1 MNTYATE
8 GRRELFYLSD
18 QLDQDV
24 ARYVLERD
32 RLYVLQ
38 NGTSHL
44 EVSMLPEEA
53 YDLQESMRALTEIII
68 RKNTPFVCSMAKR
81 FARKGREDEIEIS
94 DLKQEGL
101 LGLVRALELY
111 NPEKGGFVNY
121 ASKWISSNMNRYRKN
136 NFSLIKIPVE
146 VQQIIFKV
154 KKAAIKDGNFNY
166 EKTSNEI
173 GVDEET
179 IRYVLE
185 ARKIKES
192 DLSLEET
199 TRVIPRLSVEEIIAE
214 KELRE
219 IVRNCIGTLPEREWK
234 IIISQYFE
242 EKTNIEIGR
251 ELGLNESR
259 IRLILTKT
267 LKTLEKRL
275 LSAGLYADKQE

>member
-1 MNTYATE
+1 MFVAWLR
-8 GRRELFYLSD
+8 GSHVRE
-18 QLDQDV
+18 
-24 ARYVLERD
+24 E
-32 RLYVLQ
+32 
-38 NGTSHL
+38 
-44 EVSMLPEEA
+44 
-53 YDLQESMRALTEIII
+53 
-68 RKNTPFVCSMAKR
+68 
-81 FARKGREDEIEIS
+81 EDEIEIS